1 MNLKNSNIGILS
13 ICLIFGLIFSSCNI
27 NMKNNET
34 KNTNETTS
42 ETNALVYNDKKDA
55 TVDNKFDMEKFKNSL
70 HVLLNNATDTQS
82 IVNGKGEILI
92 KSKARDSEYVYLIED
107 VNDGISD
114 FMYKT
119 IYGENIVVS
128 TYSIPTTGE
137 EYNTKDISSRTLVY
151 DKNGNDVGLS
161 IDNQNIRF
169 SAKNK
174 IFYNIYTDNEGSYD
188 VCYYDVDEKKS
199 TKLPHKSLDNFND
212 FIVNSSS
219 PWDKI
224 DSPYETLIY
233 DVNMNFVKK
242 INNYTMYSKIKIANQ
257 NLIAMKRISTASYIE
272 SNDNVDMFNY
282 MDDHF
287 NFIFDEDVNTR
298 LYNKKESVVT
308 IRRGDIQFD
317 YDFVNRKQIGE
328 DKPYIGYEDNYERLR
343 IIKDKY
349 EATASIIHKK
359 DENYDYVDTRYYN
372 GKVLFFAQ
380 KVVNDEFLCDIYDV
394 NGNLLLNG
402 PYYTNIF
409 EDQGVFLLGF
419 DTLYDFDMNV
429 IKKFDEKIVLDK
441 YEKFDKA
448 FFTDS
453 SNKNYESRDKY
464 NLYDDKFK
472 LIMENVVNINCYTY
486 DDYLVV
492 ADTDKTYILDK
503 NLNKIKTFDR
513 SLDLVHYD
521 DDVDYYN
528 FTDLKTNRQG
538 IIDNNF
544 NIIIDNM
551 KYVGSLQK
559 DYFTYL
565 NGFKYGFMDYNGN
578 VIYSYSIFD
587 TMTEDSIYDDYKIK
601 FIE

>member
-1 MNLKNSNIGILS
+1 MNLKNSNMGILS
-13 ICLIFGLIFSSCNI
+13 FWLIIGLILSSCNI
-27 NMKNNET
+27 NMKNN
-34 KNTNETTS
+34 KNLDTNETIS
-42 ETNALVYNDKKDA
+42 ETDLSVSNDNNALSIN
-55 TVDNKFDMEKFKNSL
+55 NSFDMEKFKNSL
-70 HVLLNNATDTQS
+70 HVLYNNITDTQS
-82 IVNGKGEILI
+82 IVNGQGEILL
-92 KSKARDSEYVYLIED
+92 KSKSRNSEYVYLIED
-107 VNDGISD
+107 VNDGTSD

-128 TYSIPTTGE
+128 TYSIPSTGE
-137 EYNTKDISSRTLVY
+137 EYNTKDISSRTIVY

-161 IDNQNIRF
+161 LDNPNIRF

-219 PWDKI
+219 SWDKI

-257 NLIAMKRISTASYIE
+257 NFIAMKKISTASYIDF
-272 SNDNVDMFNY
+272 NDNVDMFNY

-298 LYNKKESVVT
+298 LYNKKESVLT
-308 IRRGDIQFD
+308 IRRGDTQFD
-317 YDFVNRKQIGE
+317 FDFVNRKQVGE
-328 DKPYIGYEDNYERLR
+328 TKPYVGYEDNYERLR

-349 EATASIIHKK
+349 EATASIINKK
-359 DENYDYVDTRYYN
+359 DDNYDYVDTRYYN

-402 PYYTNIF
+402 AYYTNIF
-409 EDQGVFLLGF
+409 EDQGLFLLGF

-429 IKKFDEKIVLDK
+429 VKKFDEKIVLEK
-441 YEKFDKA
+441 YEKFDTA
-448 FFTDS
+448 FFADL
-453 SNKNYESRDKY
+453 SNKDYELRGKY
-464 NLYDDKFK
+464 NLYDNKFK
-472 LIMENVVNINCYTY
+472 LIMENVVNVNSYTY

-492 ADTDKTYILDK
+492 ADTDKTYILDE

-513 SLDLVHYD
+513 SLNIVHYD
-521 DDVDYYN
+521 DDTNYYN

-544 NIIIDNM
+544 NIIIDNL
-551 KYVGSLQK
+551 KFAGSLQS

-578 VIYSYSIFD
+578 VICSFSIFD
-587 TMTEDSIYDDYKIK
+587 TMTEDLIYDDYKIK